1 MNSSLGSLQKP
12 TGWSWWIDDW
22 LVVEPYPSEKK
33 WVKVSWDDDIP
44 NLWKVIKFMFQTTNQ
59 YTYPICS
66 MYSIFT
72 YIWAIYGV
80 NDGKYS
86 IHGAYG
92 YTSGSLAIL
101 SLSMVRPCQ
110 VHSNSGSTFRNVGTI
125 PTHACAWCFVE
136 FRWAHPHCSW
146 WSQWSPFPEFPK
158 SETPISE
165 IVNLHIFAMAIW
177 PKGLK
182 DRLPRPG
189 PVLKMY
195 LSICRQK
202 CERFGLNFCSWTQV
216 MKNNPAKIGTS
227 GVP

>member
-1 MNSSLGSLQKP
+1 MMTFPINLESHK
-12 TGWSWWIDDW
+12 
-22 LVVEPYPSEKK
+22 
-33 WVKVSWDDDIP
+33 IP
-44 NLWKVIKFMFQTTNQ
+44 WFQTTNH
-59 YTYPICS
+59 YT
-66 MYSIFT
+66 
-72 YIWAIYGV
+72 
-80 NDGKYS
+80 
-86 IHGAYG
+86 

-110 VHSNSGSTFRNVGTI
+110 VHTDSGSSFRNVGTI

-136 FRWAHPHCSW
+136 HIPIVLGDLSDLP
-146 WSQWSPFPEFPK
+146 SQNSY

-165 IVNLHIFAMAIW
+165 IVNLHIFGMAIW

-202 CERFGLNFCSWTQV
+202 CERFGLNFCS
-216 MKNNPAKIGTS
+216 
-227 GVP
+227 